1 MAITKGYEPLTY
13 DDVVLDE
20 HWRLTVSEEIYV
32 CEESGTWTVKVLQP
46 GKKTLGCK
54 WGFRLKF
61 NAEGNWS
68 DIR

>member
-13 DDVVLDE
+13 DDAVLDE

-46 GKKTLGCK
+46 GKKALGCK